1 MVTRSQC
8 AAALVVLV
16 GALSAA
22 ACGGTSAN
30 PGVANVGTG
39 TQSTT
44 TPASGP
50 GLGNGQAKRFAQ
62 ALAFS
67 RCMRAHGV
75 TNFPDP
81 SRGPGGGIAL
91 QVQGNPNS
99 PTFKSAQSACRSLL
113 PNHGTGPAL
122 TPQQR
127 QQALAFSRC
136 VRAHGVPNFPD
147 PDFSGGGVRVQGQD
161 KNDPRLQAAVNAC
174 KSYLPKL
181 GG

>member
-1 MVTRSQC
+1 VANLGT
-8 AAALVVLV
+8 
-16 GALSAA
+16 GAQ
-22 ACGGTSAN
+22 GTTTSASN
-30 PGVANVGTG
+30 QNAGTDKSRG
-39 TQSTT
+39 
-44 TPASGP
+44 
-50 GLGNGQAKRFAQ
+50 FAQ

-113 PNHGTGPAL
+113 PNHGAAPAL